1 MKLLLDE
8 NLSRRLVPKLLDV
21 FPGTI
26 HVADFDMLRTPD
38 LDIWQYAKANDFTII
53 TKDDDFLALA
63 HRFGPPPKLIMVEM
77 GSCSNAILA
86 ERLRASAAQ
95 LNEFVTHTSAGI
107 IKLI

>member
-26 HVADFDMLRTPD
+26 HVADVDMLRTPD
-38 LDIWQYAKANDFTII
+38 PDIWLYATENDFTII

-63 HRFGPPPKLIMVEM
+63 F
-77 GSCSNAILA
+77 SD
-86 ERLRASAAQ
+86 
-95 LNEFVTHTSAGI
+95 
-107 IKLI
+107 